1 MKHLTV
7 AVIILMLAFG
17 SCAGGDSEK
26 DFEVQP
32 IDGGKSAE
40 ITKYI
45 GSKSDVKI
53 PSKIQGLR
61 VTHIGS
67 YAFSNKNLVSVI
79 IPNSVTTIGS
89 GAFRNN
95 KLTDVT
101 IPNGVIAIGGEAF
114 IGNPLNSVTIPSSVT
129 EITKWWNES
138 STPYRWEGAPFP
150 NMPDSMFTE
159 QGSRSSE
166 DSRGNIKLNNL
177 TGKFIPGN
185 YIYKDGKWSKK

>member
-1 MKHLTV
+1 MKYLTV
-7 AVIILMLAFG
+7 AVIISMLGFAA
-17 SCAGGDSEK
+17 CAGGDSEK

-32 IDGGKSAE
+32 IEGGKSIE

-53 PSKIQGLR
+53 PSKIKGLP
-61 VTHIGS
+61 VTHIGGH
-67 YAFSNKNLVSVI
+67 AFSGKNLVSVI
-79 IPNSVTTIGS
+79 IPNSVTTIGGS
-89 GAFRNN
+89 AFRNN

-114 IGNPLNSVTIPSSVT
+114 IGNPLDSVTIPSSVT

-138 STPYRWEGAPFP
+138 SSRARWEGEPFP

-159 QGSRSSE
+159 QGSRSSI
-166 DSRGNIKLNNL
+166 DSRGNIRLNNL